1 MPHAEQPWP
10 CSSAQP
16 CVTVPVS
23 RFAFNANVAISQC
36 EILAATQVI
45 SHSLNREDDK
55 PMRKNVR
62 SSFRSLLLVIAVV
75 VLCIEFVPFNA
86 SAHDDSS
93 TGFDN
98 SVLREFVE
106 TPAIPG
112 YESALAAKI
121 RARLAALHPKT
132 DNLNDVL
139 VTIGSGSPVRLIV
152 APMDEP
158 GYVVSNITP
167 EGYLQLQRLPQFG
180 VLPLFN
186 ELYSAQPVQVQTA
199 SGKWIPGV
207 VAGLSVHLQPGRRN
221 PPDPDDIENMYV
233 DIGATSAADAQRL
246 GAKLLSPVV
255 LDRTVYDMGSGFET
269 SPAIGDRFG
278 DAALVELL
286 RRIDASKIN
295 GTLVVAFAAQQWAG
309 ARGLERILEEVQAD
323 ELIYVGRLTA
333 SPPNPAEPSLHR
345 APRRAPGSGVLV
357 GGQTSTEEFSGFAAT
372 LKQLADQNH
381 IPLVKDYSAPLMP
394 QSYLANP
401 AVPAKTVHIGIA
413 TAWADTPAE
422 VMSTRDLANLTNL
435 LEVYAQG
442 SITAPAGGTGS
453 GQFSPDYGPLSGP
466 PTNEQIIS
474 RLVQT
479 YGVSDHE
486 GPVREMVK
494 SLLPKWAKP
503 ETDDAGNLVLQLGN
517 AAPSAHVPSMMF
529 VAHMDEIGYEVEQ
542 IMPDGRLAVE
552 SKGGGN
558 LDYYLGHAA
567 LVHTAS
573 GKNVPGTMELPDGW
587 DEPNFKWPRGR
598 ALMYKVDIGA
608 RSPEEVA
615 QMGVAVKDF
624 VTIPKEFR
632 RLANDRANA
641 RSFDDRVGC
650 ASLISAVWALGPNL
664 KDRNVTFV
672 WSTGEELGL
681 VGAGKIAA
689 RLAAQGKEPQYV
701 FAIDTFVS
709 SDSPLESPRFAD
721 AKIGDGFV
729 IRAVDNSNVVPRD
742 LVEKVIRIART
753 DRIPVQYGVTGGGN
767 DGSAFLRHGATD
779 IALGWPLRYS
789 HSPGEVISLHDLDAL
804 ARIVAALSRSW

>member
-1 MPHAEQPWP
+1 MQNF
-10 CSSAQP
+10 
-16 CVTVPVS
+16 TG
-23 RFAFNANVAISQC
+23 RMR
-36 EILAATQVI
+36 VI
-45 SHSLNREDDK
+45 SHFGWEEDK
-55 PMRKNVR
+55 PMKKSDR
-62 SSFRSLLLVIAVV
+62 SSVRFILLIFSAIL
-75 VLCIEFVPFNA
+75 LCLAFSPLNTSAQDA
-86 SAHDDSS
+86 SSS
-93 TGFDN
+93 GFD
-98 SVLREFVE
+98 STLMRELVE

-112 YESALAAKI
+112 YESVLAAKI
-121 RARLAALHPKT
+121 RARLAALHPTT
-132 DNLNDVL
+132 DNLNDIL

-186 ELYSAQPVQVQTA
+186 ELYSAQPVQIQTA

-233 DIGATSAADAQRL
+233 DIGATSAADAERL

-255 LDRTVYDMGSGFET
+255 LDRKIYDMGSGFET

-286 RRIDASKIN
+286 RRIDPSKIN

-309 ARGLERILEEVQAD
+309 ARGLERILEEVHAD

-333 SPPNPAEPSLHR
+333 SPPNPSEPSLHR
-345 APRRAPGSGVLV
+345 APRHELGSGVLI
-357 GGQTSTEEFSGFAAT
+357 GDQSASDELSGFAAT
-372 LKQLADQNH
+372 LKQLADQNK
-381 IPLVKDYSAPLMP
+381 IPLTKDYSAPLMP
-394 QSYLANP
+394 ASYLANP
-401 AVPAKTVHIGIA
+401 AMPPKTVHIGIA

-422 VMSTRDLANLTNL
+422 VISTRDLANLDNL
-435 LEVYAQG
+435 LETYAQG
-442 SITAPAGGTGS
+442 SITAATGGTGS
-453 GQFSPDYGPLSGP
+453 GQSSADYGPLSGP
-466 PTNEQIIS
+466 PTNAQIIS
-474 RLVQT
+474 RLVET

-486 GPVREMVK
+486 AAVREEVK

-503 ETDDAGNLVLQLGN
+503 ETDDAGNLILQLGT
-517 AAPSAHVPSMMF
+517 APASAHVPSMMF

-542 IMPDGRLAVE
+542 IMPNGRMAVE
-552 SKGGGN
+552 SKGGGD

-567 LVHTAS
+567 LVHTAN
-573 GKNVPGTMELPDGW
+573 GKDIPGVMELPDGW
-587 DEPNFKWPRGR
+587 DEANFKWPRGR

-608 RSPEEVA
+608 RSPEEAA

-689 RLAAQGKEPQYV
+689 RLAAQGTEPQYV

-709 SDSPLESPRFAD
+709 SDSPLESPRFGD
-721 AKIGDGFV
+721 AKIGGGFV

-742 LVEKVIRIART
+742 QIGRAHV
-753 DRIPVQYGVTGGGN
+753 
-767 DGSAFLRHGATD
+767 
-779 IALGWPLRYS
+779 
-789 HSPGEVISLHDLDAL
+789 
-804 ARIVAALSRSW
+804 

>member
-1 MPHAEQPWP
+1 MGKSYHSNFRAVLLIVTAIVLGMASTPGKAF
-10 CSSAQP
+10 AQ
-16 CVTVPVS
+16 S
-23 RFAFNANVAISQC
+23 NAAKIPG
-36 EILAATQVI
+36 T
-45 SHSLNREDDK
+45 
-55 PMRKNVR
+55 
-62 SSFRSLLLVIAVV
+62 IAQ
-75 VLCIEFVPFNA
+75 
-86 SAHDDSS
+86 D
-93 TGFDN
+93 
-98 SVLREFVE
+98 LREFTE

-121 RARLAALHPKT
+121 RARLAPLHPKT

-139 VTIGSGSPVRLIV
+139 VTIGSDSPVRLIV

-158 GYVVSNITP
+158 GYVVSDITSD
-167 EGYLQLQRLPQFG
+167 GYLQLQRLPQFG

-186 ELYSAQPVQVQTA
+186 ELYSAQPVQLQTS

-221 PPDPDDIENMYV
+221 PPDPDYIENMYV
-233 DIGATSAADAQRL
+233 DIGATSAADATRL
-246 GAKLLSPVV
+246 GAKLLSPVA

-278 DAALVELL
+278 GAALVELL
-286 RRIDASKIN
+286 RRIDPSKVQ

-309 ARGLERILEEVQAD
+309 ARGLERILEEVHAD

-333 SPPNPAEPSLHR
+333 SPPNPAEPALHR
-345 APRRAPGSGVLV
+345 APRREPGAGVLIA
-357 GGQTSTEEFSGFAAT
+357 GQTSTEDFSGFAAT
-372 LKQLADQNH
+372 LKQLADGNK
-381 IPLVKDYSAPLMP
+381 IPLSKDYSAPLMP
-394 QSYLANP
+394 ASYLANP
-401 AVPAKTVHIGIA
+401 QTPRKTVHIGIA
-413 TAWADTPAE
+413 TAWPDTPAE
-422 VMSTRDLANLTNL
+422 MISTKDLGALVDL
-435 LEVYAQG
+435 LESYSQG
-442 SITAPAGGTGS
+442 SVTQPARI
-453 GQFSPDYGPLSGP
+453 GPSMRFREGRRPSTP
-466 PTNEQIIS
+466 PTNEQVIS
-474 RLVQT
+474 RLVET

-486 GPVREMVK
+486 APVREVVK

-503 ETDDAGNLVLQLGN
+503 ETDDAGNLILQLG
-517 AAPSAHVPSMMF
+517 AAPPSAHAPSMMF
-529 VAHMDEIGYEVEQ
+529 VAHMDEIGFEVEQ
-542 IMPDGRLAVE
+542 IMPNGRLAVQ
-552 SKGGGN
+552 SKGGGD

-567 LVHTAS
+567 LVHTAN
-573 GKNVPGTMELPDGW
+573 GKNVPGIMELPEGW
-587 DEPNFKWPRGR
+587 DEANFKWPRGR

-632 RLANDRANA
+632 RLGNDRANS

-664 KDRNVTFV
+664 KNRNVTFV

-681 VGAGKIAA
+681 VGAGKVAA
-689 RLAAQGKEPQYV
+689 RLAAENKEPQYV

-709 SDSPLESPRFAD
+709 SDSPLELPRFGD

-729 IRAVDNSNVVPRD
+729 IRAVDNSNVVPRE
-742 LVEKVIRIART
+742 LVEKVIRIARAEK
-753 DRIPVQYGVTGGGN
+753 IPVQYGVTGGGN
-767 DGSAFLRHGATD
+767 DGSAFLRYGSTD
-779 IALGWPLRYS
+779 VALGWPLRYS

>member
-1 MPHAEQPWP
+1 MLHAEQ
-10 CSSAQP
+10 SYLALLR
-16 CVTVPVS
+16 S
-23 RFAFNANVAISQC
+23 RALHSPFRAWHLTPMMRFLNAKFHRTHARHIPFGW
-36 EILAATQVI
+36 E
-45 SHSLNREDDK
+45 EDK
-55 PMRKNVR
+55 PMKKSDR
-62 SSFRSLLLVIAVV
+62 SSVRFILLIFSAIL
-75 VLCIEFVPFNA
+75 LCLAFSPLNA
-86 SAHDDSS
+86 FAQDASS
-93 TGFDN
+93 SGFD
-98 SVLREFVE
+98 STVMRELVE

-112 YESALAAKI
+112 YESVLAAKI
-121 RARLAALHPKT
+121 RARLAALHPTT
-132 DNLNDVL
+132 DNLNDIL

-199 SGKWIPGV
+199 PGKWIPGV

-233 DIGATSAADAQRL
+233 DIGATSAADAERL

-255 LDRTVYDMGSGFET
+255 LDRKIYDMGSGFET

-286 RRIDASKIN
+286 RRIDPSKIN

-309 ARGLERILEEVQAD
+309 ARGLERILEEVHAD

-333 SPPNPAEPSLHR
+333 SPPNPSEPSLHR
-345 APRRAPGSGVLV
+345 APRHELGSGVLI
-357 GGQTSTEEFSGFAAT
+357 GDQSTSDELSGFAAT
-372 LKQLADQNH
+372 LKQLADQNK
-381 IPLVKDYSAPLMP
+381 IPLTKDYSAPLMP
-394 QSYLANP
+394 PSYLANP
-401 AVPAKTVHIGIA
+401 AMPAKNVHIGIA

-422 VMSTRDLANLTNL
+422 MISTRDVANLTNL
-435 LEVYAQG
+435 LESYAQG
-442 SITAPAGGTGS
+442 SVTPAAEGKS
-453 GQFSPDYGPLSGP
+453 GEPNVGYSPLSGP

-474 RLVQT
+474 RLVDT

-486 GPVREMVK
+486 SPVREVVK
-494 SLLPKWAKP
+494 SLLPKWARP
-503 ETDDAGNLVLQLGN
+503 ETDDAGDLILQLG
-517 AAPSAHVPSMMF
+517 AAPASAHVPSTIF
-529 VAHMDEIGYEVEQ
+529 VAHMDEIGFEVEQ
-542 IMPDGRLAVE
+542 IMPDGRLAVQ
-552 SKGGGN
+552 SKGGGD

-567 LVHTAS
+567 LVHTAN
-573 GKNVPGTMELPDGW
+573 GKHIPGVMELPQGW

-598 ALMYKVDIGA
+598 VLMYRVDIGA
-608 RSPEEVA
+608 RSAEEAA

-624 VTIPKEFR
+624 VTISKEFR

-689 RLAAQGKEPQYV
+689 RLAAASKEPQYV

-729 IRAVDNSNVVPRD
+729 IRAVDNSNVVPRN
-742 LVEKVIRIART
+742 LVEKVIAIARANK
-753 DRIPVQYGVTGGGN
+753 IPVQYGVTGGGN
-767 DGSAFLRHGATD
+767 DGSAFLRYGSTD

-804 ARIVAALSRSW
+804 ARVVAALSRSW

>member
-1 MPHAEQPWP
+1 M
-10 CSSAQP
+10 
-16 CVTVPVS
+16 
-23 RFAFNANVAISQC
+23 RNFNGP
-36 EILAATQVI
+36 THVI
-45 SHSLNREDDK
+45 SRSVDWEEDK
-55 PMRKNVR
+55 QMRKNHR
-62 SSFRSLLLVIAVV
+62 SALKAILIVSAAIA
-75 VLCIEFVPFNA
+75 LCVAAVPLDA
-86 SAHDDSS
+86 SAQDASNAA
-93 TGFDN
+93 FDN
-98 SVLREFVE
+98 SVLRELVE

-112 YESALAAKI
+112 YESALAVKI
-121 RARLAALHPKT
+121 RARLAALHPKI
-132 DNLNDVL
+132 DNLDNVL

-158 GYVVSNITP
+158 GYVVSNITQ

-186 ELYSAQPVQVQTA
+186 ELYSAQPVQIQTA

-207 VAGLSVHLQPGRRN
+207 VAGLSVHLQPGRHN

-233 DIGATSAADAQRL
+233 DIGATSAADAERL

-255 LDRTVYDMGSGFET
+255 LDRKIHDMGSGFET
-269 SPAIGDRFG
+269 SPSIGDRFG
-278 DAALVELL
+278 DAVLVELL
-286 RRIDASKIN
+286 RRIDKSKIN

-309 ARGLERILEEVQAD
+309 ARGLERILEEVHAD

-345 APRRAPGSGVLV
+345 APRHEPGSGVLI
-357 GGQTSTEEFSGFAAT
+357 GDQSASDELSEFAAT
-372 LKQLADQNH
+372 LKQLADQNK
-381 IPLVKDYSAPLMP
+381 IPLTKDYSAPLMP
-394 QSYLANP
+394 PSYLANP
-401 AVPAKTVHIGIA
+401 AMPAKNIHISIA

-422 VMSTRDLANLTNL
+422 MISTRDVSDLIDL
-435 LEVYAQG
+435 LETYAQG
-442 SITAPAGGTGS
+442 SITRPREKAFFEDAVH
-453 GQFSPDYGPLSGP
+453 PLPSRP
-466 PTNEQIIS
+466 PTNEEILS
-474 RLVQT
+474 ELVET

-486 GPVREMVK
+486 GPVREEIK
-494 SLLPKWAKP
+494 WLLPKWAKT
-503 ETDDAGNLVLQLGN
+503 ETDDAGNLILQVST
-517 AAPSAHVPSMMF
+517 APASTHVPSTMF
-529 VAHMDEIGYEVEQ
+529 VAHMDEIGFEVEQ
-542 IMPDGRLAVE
+542 IMSDGRLAVQ
-552 SKGGGN
+552 SKGGGD

-567 LVHTAS
+567 LVHTAN
-573 GKNVPGTMELPDGW
+573 GKHIPGVMELPQGW

-598 ALMYKVDIGA
+598 VLMYRVDIGA
-608 RSPEEVA
+608 RSAEEAA

-650 ASLISAVWALGPNL
+650 ASLISAVWALGSNL
-664 KDRNVTFV
+664 KGRNVTFV

-681 VGAGKIAA
+681 VGAGKVAA

-742 LVEKVIRIART
+742 SVEKVIRIARANK
-753 DRIPVQYGVTGGGN
+753 IPVQYGVTGGGN
-767 DGSAFLRHGATD
+767 DGSAFLRYGSTD

-804 ARIVAALSRSW
+804 ARVVAALSRSW